1 MARSKTRGLMS
12 DINVVPYIDVML
24 VLLVIFMITA
34 PLMTQGIVLNLPD
47 VPAETV
53 DPALEEPLVLSVDSN
68 GRFYLNFG
76 GSAEEAID
84 DRTVLERARV
94 VMRRNA
100 NTPIFVRG
108 DEGATHGRVM
118 KGFALLRE
126 AGVTQAVLAVEWP
139 EPEGVQAR

>member
-1 MARSKTRGLMS
+1 MTRSKTRGLMS
-12 DINVVPYIDVML
+12 EINVVPYIDVML

-47 VPAETV
+47 VPADTV
-53 DPALEEPLVLSVDSN
+53 DPALEDPLVLSVDSD

-94 VMRRNA
+94 VMRRSPD
-100 NTPIFVRG
+100 TPIFVRG

-126 AGVTQAVLAVEWP
+126 AGVTQAILAVEWP
-139 EPEGVQAR
+139 EPEGAQAR